1 MYDAAFIE
9 SCFDNLVNSFNA
21 HNSYEFLS
29 NIYLTNTEDV
39 SYIGSLEK
47 LVYTVGDTSE
57 VYTRNERNFI
67 EKIKNVIVFSP
78 FVVEGKRSNI
88 SCNIISVEL
97 PEFSDSIYSSIA
109 FMKICNKALEGFNI
123 YLLVSKEA
131 IYIGQDD
138 LESTNTLG
146 CKLSYPIMSNID
158 WDRLQDT
165 FLYVDTK
172 NFQYYYNSLSD
183 AITSIDDCYEDSSSL
198 DDGQYY
204 FDEETDKYVFLSY
217 GSFSSKTD
225 LKPLVES
232 KNDFDNDIQYSK
244 ESLSYIKTNKVNS
257 LELLM
262 DAETIEQNSSGQDL
276 PETKQTA
283 EADEVSI
290 INDSML
296 DDPEALIKFLKKRN
310 KTGTIL

>member
-1 MYDAAFIE
+1 MYDATFIE

-29 NIYLTNTEDV
+29 SIYLTNTEDV

-47 LVYTVGDTSE
+47 LVYTLGDTSE
-57 VYTRNERNFI
+57 IYTRNERCFI
-67 EKIKNVIVFSP
+67 EKVKNVIVFSP

-109 FMKICNKALEGFNI
+109 FMKICNKALDGFNI

-183 AITSIDDCYEDSSSL
+183 AIASIDDCYEDSISL

-204 FDEETDKYVFLSY
+204 FDEETDKYIFLTYS
-217 GSFSSKTD
+217 SFRNKTEPK
-225 LKPLVES
+225 LLEES
-232 KNDFDNDIQYSK
+232 KNDFDDEVQYSK

-262 DAETIEQNSSGQDL
+262 DAEFMEQSSTDQDI
-276 PETKQTA
+276 PIVHQTSEDIDA
-283 EADEVSI
+283 SL
-290 INDSML
+290 INESML
-296 DDPEALIKFLKKRN
+296 DDPEALIKLLKKKN
-310 KTGTIL
+310 KQGT

>member
-1 MYDAAFIE
+1 MYDATFIE
-9 SCFDNLVNSFNA
+9 SYFDNLVNSFNA

-29 NIYLTNTEDV
+29 SIYLTNTEDV

-57 VYTRNERNFI
+57 IYTRNERCFI
-67 EKIKNVIVFSP
+67 EKVKNVIVFSP

-109 FMKICNKALEGFNI
+109 FMKICNKALDGFNI

-158 WDRLQDT
+158 WDMLQDT
-165 FLYVDTK
+165 FLYVNTK

-183 AITSIDDCYEDSSSL
+183 AIASIDDCYEDSISL

-204 FDEETDKYVFLSY
+204 FDEETDKYIFSTY
-217 GSFSSKTD
+217 SSFRNKTD
-225 LKPLVES
+225 PKPLEES
-232 KNDFDNDIQYSK
+232 KNDFDDEVQYSK

-262 DAETIEQNSSGQDL
+262 DAEFMEQSSTDQDI
-276 PETKQTA
+276 PIVHQTSEDIDA
-283 EADEVSI
+283 SL
-290 INDSML
+290 INESML
-296 DDPEALIKFLKKRN
+296 DDPEALIKLLKKKN
-310 KTGTIL
+310 KQGT

>member
-1 MYDAAFIE
+1 MYDATFIE

-29 NIYLTNTEDV
+29 SIYLTNTEDV

-57 VYTRNERNFI
+57 IYTRNERCFI
-67 EKIKNVIVFSP
+67 EKVKNVIVFSP

-109 FMKICNKALEGFNI
+109 FMKICNKALDGFNI

-158 WDRLQDT
+158 WDRLQDA
-165 FLYVDTK
+165 FLYVDT
-172 NFQYYYNSLSD
+172 NSFQYYYNSLSD
-183 AITSIDDCYEDSSSL
+183 AITSIDDCYEDSISL

-204 FDEETDKYVFLSY
+204 FDEESDKYIFLSY
-217 GSFSSKTD
+217 SSFTNETS
-225 LKPLVES
+225 LKPREES
-232 KNDFDNDIQYSK
+232 KNDFDNDVQYSK

-262 DAETIEQNSSGQDL
+262 DAEIIEQSSTEQDI
-276 PETKQTA
+276 PIVHQTSEDTDA
-283 EADEVSI
+283 SL
-290 INDSML
+290 INESML

-310 KTGTIL
+310 MQGI

>member
-1 MYDAAFIE
+1 MYDATFIE

-29 NIYLTNTEDV
+29 SIYLTNTENV

-47 LVYTVGDTSE
+47 LVYTIGDTSE
-57 VYTRNERNFI
+57 IYTRNERNFI
-67 EKIKNVIVFSP
+67 EKIKNVVVFSP

-109 FMKICNKALEGFNI
+109 FMKICNKALDGFNI

-183 AITSIDDCYEDSSSL
+183 AITSIDDCYEDSISL

-204 FDEETDKYVFLSY
+204 FDEEADKYVFLSY
-217 GSFSSKTD
+217 SSFRNKTEP
-225 LKPLVES
+225 KPLEES
-232 KNDFDNDIQYSK
+232 INDFDDEVQYSK

-262 DAETIEQNSSGQDL
+262 DAEFIEQSSIDQDIPIVHQPSEDIDDSL
-276 PETKQTA
+276 
-283 EADEVSI
+283 
-290 INDSML
+290 INESML
-296 DDPEALIKFLKKRN
+296 DDPEALIKLLKN
-310 KTGTIL
+310 KNKQGT

>member
-1 MYDAAFIE
+1 MYDATFIE
-9 SCFDNLVNSFNA
+9 SYFDNLVNSFNA

-29 NIYLTNTEDV
+29 SIYLTNTEDV

-57 VYTRNERNFI
+57 IYTRNERCFI
-67 EKIKNVIVFSP
+67 EKVKNVIVFSP

-109 FMKICNKALEGFNI
+109 FMKICNKALDGFNI

-158 WDRLQDT
+158 WDMLQDT

-183 AITSIDDCYEDSSSL
+183 AIASIDDCYEDSISL

-204 FDEETDKYVFLSY
+204 FDEETDKYIFSTY
-217 GSFSSKTD
+217 SSFRNKTD
-225 LKPLVES
+225 PKPLEES
-232 KNDFDNDIQYSK
+232 KNDFDDEVQYSK
-244 ESLSYIKTNKVNS
+244 ESLSYINTNKVNS

-262 DAETIEQNSSGQDL
+262 DAEFMEQSSTDQDI
-276 PETKQTA
+276 PIVHQTSEDIDA
-283 EADEVSI
+283 SL
-290 INDSML
+290 INESML
-296 DDPEALIKFLKKRN
+296 DDPEALIKLLKKKN
-310 KTGTIL
+310 KQGT

>member
-1 MYDAAFIE
+1 MYDATFIE

-29 NIYLTNTEDV
+29 SIYLTNTEDV

-47 LVYTVGDTSE
+47 LVYTLGDTSE
-57 VYTRNERNFI
+57 IYTRNERCFI
-67 EKIKNVIVFSP
+67 EKVKNVIVFSP

-109 FMKICNKALEGFNI
+109 FMKICNKALDGFNI

-165 FLYVDTK
+165 FLYIDTK

-183 AITSIDDCYEDSSSL
+183 AIASIDDCYEDSISL

-204 FDEETDKYVFLSY
+204 FDEETDKYIFLTYS
-217 GSFSSKTD
+217 SFRNKTEPK
-225 LKPLVES
+225 LLEES
-232 KNDFDNDIQYSK
+232 KNDFDDEVQYSK

-262 DAETIEQNSSGQDL
+262 DAEFMEQSSTDQDI
-276 PETKQTA
+276 PIVHQTSEDIDA
-283 EADEVSI
+283 SL
-290 INDSML
+290 INESML
-296 DDPEALIKFLKKRN
+296 DDPEALIKLLKKKN
-310 KTGTIL
+310 KQGT

>member
-1 MYDAAFIE
+1 MYDATFIE

-29 NIYLTNTEDV
+29 SIYLTNTEDV

-57 VYTRNERNFI
+57 IYTRNERCFI
-67 EKIKNVIVFSP
+67 EKVKNVIVFSP

-109 FMKICNKALEGFNI
+109 FMKICNKALDGFNI

-183 AITSIDDCYEDSSSL
+183 AIASIDDCYEDSISL

-204 FDEETDKYVFLSY
+204 FDEETDKYIFLSY
-217 GSFSSKTD
+217 SSFRNKTD
-225 LKPLVES
+225 PKPLEES
-232 KNDFDNDIQYSK
+232 KNDFDDEVQYSK

-262 DAETIEQNSSGQDL
+262 DAEFMEQSSTDQDIPIVHQISEDIDASL
-276 PETKQTA
+276 
-283 EADEVSI
+283 
-290 INDSML
+290 INESML
-296 DDPEALIKFLKKRN
+296 DDPEALIKFLKMKNKRE
-310 KTGTIL
+310 K